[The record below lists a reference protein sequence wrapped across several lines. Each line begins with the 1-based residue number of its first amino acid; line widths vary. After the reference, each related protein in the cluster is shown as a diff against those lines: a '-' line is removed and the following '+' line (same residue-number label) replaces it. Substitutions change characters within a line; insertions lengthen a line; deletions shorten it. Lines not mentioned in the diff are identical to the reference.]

1 MLADGARRWRVCVCV
16 CVKGREE
23 RRIDGMHVRRC
34 VGTMDGWVFSAVRGP
49 QRPHGEARVGGSES
63 EIREVT
69 EW

>member
-1 MLADGARRWRVCVCV
+1 MLADGARRWCVCVCV

-23 RRIDGMHVRRC
+23 RRIDGMHVRRAWGQWMGGILC
-34 VGTMDGWVFSAVRGP
+34 RARPSKAARRG
-49 QRPHGEARVGGSES
+49 QVAGSES